1 MALSNLLAQA
11 GHPPELVHTD
21 ATVTLRPVDGRP
33 TITKIALVTVG
44 RVPDLDEASF
54 KEQAAAAKAG
64 CPVSRAL
71 AGVPEI
77 TLEASLA
84 P

>member
-1 MALSNLLAQA
+1 M
-11 GHPPELVHTD
+11 
-21 ATVTLRPVDGRP
+21 RRVDGVP
-33 TITKIALVTVG
+33 TITRIALVTVG
-44 RVPDLDEASF
+44 KVPGLDEALF
-54 KEQAAAAKAG
+54 IENARAAKAG

-77 TLEASLA
+77 TVEASLA